1 MSLVII
7 EAAVVGI
14 KEAAKLGIVWLV
26 YSSFLREHNREGFL
40 KAFYMGVALASGL
53 ALVSFFVPSTLAVK
67 DFLARLIGYVFFLF
81 FLGSVAALYR
91 PAVGVNRKWDAVLG
105 PLAVVLTIVYFS
117 PDIIGSTMFVREIA
131 EMKAAYLPTYV
142 SAATGFALALALT
155 VLALG
160 RFKHNIGR
168 FFGLGQFLLFLSVIK
183 LLGGGIRG
191 FAELSLI
198 PSVQRGVMKFFHDV
212 THLVLIFFMVPDHP
226 MLSITTWNFIGI
238 LFGSNIAIAAV
249 LALLLAPPAMFLYHG
264 LLAPLPEP
272 SEAGTGAERRLLKAA
287 ARADR
292 RRKAL
297 PVVLFICV
305 ILVFWFSGRAEDITR
320 LYNPQPKPVV
330 EDKGIIVIPL
340 TDPTMDIRDGSLHK
354 FSFYHEGE
362 SIVIMVIEKPDGK
375 LAVCLDACE
384 ICPPEGYGLSGEE
397 VVCIYC
403 RTPIP
408 TDTLGVPGGCNPI
421 PLDVQVTDSEIRI
434 AVKGLLEKWN
444 DVITG
449 KTKEAI
455 R

>member
-183 LLGGGIRG
+183 LLG
-191 FAELSLI
+191 
-198 PSVQRGVMKFFHDV
+198 
-212 THLVLIFFMVPDHP
+212 
-226 MLSITTWNFIGI
+226 TTWNFIGI